1 MTALTASNTR
11 IPTKI
16 FNDVVFHNIRVVINR
31 RDGESVVLI
40 SKKEL
45 ELFEALINYVD
56 NQLADQALEEME
68 AAGEKPIPLEQVK
81 AELGL

>member
-1 MTALTASNTR
+1 MTTLTASDTR

-16 FNDVVFHNIRVVINR
+16 FNDVVFRNVRVAINR

-68 AAGEKPIPLEQVK
+68 VAGEKPIPLEQVK